1 MPILTSKRHWK
12 CTKDIKNRSLLQ
24 IWHRTRKHDH
34 LKWNQKHIIIDKTE
48 INNYTKIHNGQ
59 TSRAKAMIASLL
71 FDRVPALGSDW
82 MAMFRLHSGA
92 ISNHSGSRMPSK
104 QSLAT
109 GYIAPLPSRS
119 ISGAVCCKHNTN
131 DDINITWYR
140 STKKAYN
147 AVHYPIWWVEHV
159 HLWVMTFTYKNYVK
173 FRVFQFLCMIRIT
186 TRS

>member
-1 MPILTSKRHWK
+1 MSILTSKRHWK
-12 CTKDIKNRSLLQ
+12 CTKDIKNRILLQ

-34 LKWNQKHIIIDKTE
+34 LQWNQKHIIIDKTE

-119 ISGAVCCKHNTN
+119 ISGAVCCKHNTLKGN
-131 DDINITWYR
+131 ATLKNIWLKMK
-140 STKKAYN
+140 S
-147 AVHYPIWWVEHV
+147 
-159 HLWVMTFTYKNYVK
+159 YVY
-173 FRVFQFLCMIRIT
+173 
-186 TRS
+186 